1 MLKIERIK
9 KNCINEIINIIKKY
23 NISIDEIINIY
34 IDRYQNFND
43 KDKII
48 NKLQYQHFKKYK
60 LLNTNCNLLKETS
73 QETSQEILFP
83 YTFIDDY
90 ILI

>member
-1 MLKIERIK
+1 MLKTERIK

-23 NISIDEIINIY
+23 NISIDEIIYTY

-43 KDKII
+43 QDKIR
-48 NKLQYQHFKKYK
+48 NKLQYHNFKKYK
-60 LLNTNCNLLKETS
+60 LSNTNSNTFFKETS
-73 QETSQEILFP
+73 QKIIFP

-90 ILI
+90 MLI